1 MFLLYYITTNN
12 TKMFQ
17 KNSFFGLDILIYIII
32 TIALGIIHGP
42 GPRSRQGKPVFILDI
57 YINSLI
63 VEMLF

>member
-1 MFLLYYITTNN
+1 
-12 TKMFQ
+12 MFQ